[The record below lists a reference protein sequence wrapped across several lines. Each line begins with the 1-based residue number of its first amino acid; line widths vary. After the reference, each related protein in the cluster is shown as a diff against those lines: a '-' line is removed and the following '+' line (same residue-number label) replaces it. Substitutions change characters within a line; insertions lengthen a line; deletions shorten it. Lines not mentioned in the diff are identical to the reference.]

1 MDNEDNIIIDVDF
14 EIDKNFDIQL
24 GMVYQGEPMSGGM
37 KATDLN
43 IQTKVCNIP

>member
-14 EIDKNFDIQL
+14 EIDKNFDIQF

-37 KATDLN
+37 NATDLN
-43 IQTKVCNIP
+43 IQTKPYTIL